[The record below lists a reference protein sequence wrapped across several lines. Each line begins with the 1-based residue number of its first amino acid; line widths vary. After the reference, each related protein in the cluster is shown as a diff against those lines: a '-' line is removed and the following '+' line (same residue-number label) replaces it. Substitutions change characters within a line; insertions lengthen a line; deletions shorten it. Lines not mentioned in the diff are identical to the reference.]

1 MGLMVSSWSLPALA
15 QGGDGGLTTGFSKLS
30 PKERTRI
37 ARIETTEAAADSGYQ
52 AVMRSADAAF
62 QAGDYEKAMAGFEQA
77 RALRPYNVY
86 PKVKI
91 QDLQALIKKRDAARA
106 TLPAKDT
113 AVAVVANTLDP
124 PVQEAPF
131 SKEVPLITP
140 VITVSPA
147 IDPSA
152 PSTVPRTGNDVPS
165 EASGRPILKQPIP
178 VRAASPPLILGERVF
193 MEANSVVTERVVEDD
208 GRAVV
213 YRKVVHTSGQV
224 FHFKDGL
231 AVPERVWN
239 ERFAP

>member
-1 MGLMVSSWSLPALA
+1 M
-15 QGGDGGLTTGFSKLS
+15 F
-30 PKERTRI
+30 
-37 ARIETTEAAADSGYQ
+37 RIEASGSN
-52 AVMRSADAAF
+52 RSGRYCDGMTRRDFVQLGIAGMASVGLPTLLRAKESSS
-62 QAGDYEKAMAGFEQA
+62 QAGA
-77 RALRPYNVY
+77 
-86 PKVKI
+86 
-91 QDLQALIKKRDAARA
+91 
-106 TLPAKDT
+106 PAKDT

-165 EASGRPILKQPIP
+165 EASGRPILKQPIS